1 MSASPYQLK
10 SDPYSSHAL
19 ILRTLGE
26 GQGRRALDV
35 GAADGFLSEL
45 LTRQGWQVT
54 ALERDPAQAAKARGR
69 CHEVI
74 VADLDAAAPKLSGAF
89 DAIVYGDVLEHL
101 TDPLPVLVAINR
113 SLASDGRVVVS
124 VPNVAHLWVRLQLL
138 PGRWDYGDRGILD
151 RTHLRL
157 SPRRTSVGCRADAR
171 TRTRTHEELPK
182 ESVNLVILVDDGARD
197 QTREI
202 ARELGL
208 EIFVHDKN
216 YGYGAN
222 QKTCYTEALKAGA
235 DIVVMVHPDYQYD
248 PTLVPKMIEPIVKGE
263 ADLVLG
269 SRLKGGGSA
278 IAQGMPWWEYISSR
292 FLTGVENVRFGLH
305 LSEYPTGHRAFNRE
319 ALEAVNFRINS
330 DGFVFDQE
338 IIAQALSACM
348 RIRE

>member
-113 SLASDGRVVVS
+113 SLASDGS
-124 VPNVAHLWVRLQLL
+124 CL
-138 PGRWDYGDRGILD
+138 
-151 RTHLRL
+151 
-157 SPRRTSVGCRADAR
+157 AR
-171 TRTRTHEELPK
+171 
-182 ESVNLVILVDDGARD
+182 
-197 QTREI
+197 
-202 ARELGL
+202 
-208 EIFVHDKN
+208 
-216 YGYGAN
+216 
-222 QKTCYTEALKAGA
+222 
-235 DIVVMVHPDYQYD
+235 
-248 PTLVPKMIEPIVKGE
+248 
-263 ADLVLG
+263 
-269 SRLKGGGSA
+269 
-278 IAQGMPWWEYISSR
+278 
-292 FLTGVENVRFGLH
+292 
-305 LSEYPTGHRAFNRE
+305 
-319 ALEAVNFRINS
+319 
-330 DGFVFDQE
+330 
-338 IIAQALSACM
+338 
-348 RIRE
+348 

>member
-19 ILRTLGE
+19 ILKTLGE

-138 PGRWDYGDRGILD
+138 RGRWDYGDRGILD
-151 RTHLRL
+151 RTHLRFFT
-157 SPRRTSVGCRADAR
+157 RRTFVGFLEDAGLTVTELASTPVPLPLVVPPRLHGALLDAVHATSAAAARVWPGGLAYQLVAVARRAAA
-171 TRTRTHEELPK
+171 
-182 ESVNLVILVDDGARD
+182 V
-197 QTREI
+197 
-202 ARELGL
+202 
-208 EIFVHDKN
+208 
-216 YGYGAN
+216 
-222 QKTCYTEALKAGA
+222 
-235 DIVVMVHPDYQYD
+235 
-248 PTLVPKMIEPIVKGE
+248 
-263 ADLVLG
+263 
-269 SRLKGGGSA
+269 GG
-278 IAQGMPWWEYISSR
+278 
-292 FLTGVENVRFGLH
+292 H
-305 LSEYPTGHRAFNRE
+305 
-319 ALEAVNFRINS
+319 
-330 DGFVFDQE
+330 
-338 IIAQALSACM
+338 
-348 RIRE
+348 